1 MKHADT
7 AIHLESLSLH
17 NKALLLAFAAYGL
30 LHHLSVESGFL
41 SVLAAAALMGALAF
55 IHALPLM
62 SLRRVLSHSTAEAM
76 GPVLAALTF
85 SAVIL
90 SHRLPWPW
98 FFALLMAFITAGLLF
113 CVARAWIAGFWGLTA
128 IVSLM
133 AIPLYGGVLT
143 GAHEILLC
151 AGVAGLILSRLGR
164 MGDRDIGIYLFF
176 AIAVT
181 YGETILA
188 AAERALR

>member
-1 MKHADT
+1 MKHT
-7 AIHLESLSLH
+7 ETIIHRDSLSLH
-17 NKALLLAFAAYGL
+17 NKVLLLAFASYGL

-62 SLRRVLSHSTAEAM
+62 SLRRVLTHSTAETM
-76 GPVLAALTF
+76 GLVLAAITF
-85 SAVIL
+85 SAIIL

-98 FFALLMAFITAGLLF
+98 AFSLLMAIIIAGLLF
-113 CVARAWIAGFWGLTA
+113 CVTRAWIAGFWGFMT

-143 GAHEILLC
+143 GAYEALIC
-151 AGVAGLILSRLGR
+151 AGVAGLTLSRLGR
-164 MGDRDIGIYLFF
+164 MDDRDFVIYLFF
-176 AIAVT
+176 AIAAT

-188 AAERALR
+188 AAERGLR